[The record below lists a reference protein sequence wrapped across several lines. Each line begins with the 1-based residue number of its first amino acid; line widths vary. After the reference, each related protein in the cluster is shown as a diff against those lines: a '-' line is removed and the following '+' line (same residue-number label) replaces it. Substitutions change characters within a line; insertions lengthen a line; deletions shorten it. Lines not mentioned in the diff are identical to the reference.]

1 MFSARS
7 SFHLLVYS
15 QCQMQIDDNEI
26 LKMLDVKGNCMQ
38 VNSVTLVCP
47 HVFS

>member
-7 SFHLLVYS
+7 SFHLLIYS
-15 QCQMQIDDNEI
+15 QCQMQIDEM
-26 LKMLDVKGNCMQ
+26 LKMLDVKGNCIQ